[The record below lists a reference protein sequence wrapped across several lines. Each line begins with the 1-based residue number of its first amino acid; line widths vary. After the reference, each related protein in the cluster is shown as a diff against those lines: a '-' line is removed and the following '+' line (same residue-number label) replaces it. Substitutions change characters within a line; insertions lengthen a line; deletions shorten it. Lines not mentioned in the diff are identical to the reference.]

1 MISKITRVDNKI
13 LVTGAPF
20 YSSCNVYVDGQE
32 VKSNFD
38 GKDTLYV
45 DLTANSSIEPNKSHQ
60 VEVRVYDDKK
70 MKIGQSNLY
79 PMPSS

>member
-1 MISKITRVDNKI
+1 M
-13 LVTGAPF
+13 
-20 YSSCNVYVDGQE
+20 
-32 VKSNFD
+32 KSNFD